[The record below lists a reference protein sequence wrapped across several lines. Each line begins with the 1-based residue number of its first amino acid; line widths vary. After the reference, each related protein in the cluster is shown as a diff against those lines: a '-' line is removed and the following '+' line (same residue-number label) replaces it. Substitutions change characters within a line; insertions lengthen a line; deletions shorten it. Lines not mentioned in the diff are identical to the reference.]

1 MNTGKNAD
9 LPLGLGMALMQNTDA
24 FLYFSAL
31 DGVQQKRIIDS
42 WETVVGKMVASY
54 TREKYIKN
62 QTLFVKIVNPALR
75 QDLTMMRAQLLKRL
89 NAQVGGMVIAD
100 IRIY

>member
-1 MNTGKNAD
+1 MFRRKVRSLSEL
-9 LPLGLGMALMQNTDA
+9 LPEVLRREGLETPL
-24 FLYFSAL
+24 
-31 DGVQQKRIIDS
+31 QQKRLLAS
-42 WETVVGKMVASY
+42 WDQVVGEPVAKY
-54 TREKYIKN
+54 TGDKFIKN

-75 QDLTMMRAQLLKRL
+75 QDLTMMRAQLVKRL

>member
-31 DGVQQKRIIDS
+31 DKAEQARIIEQS
-42 WETVVGKMVASY
+42 KQVKSRSEMKS
-54 TREKYIKN
+54 
-62 QTLFVKIVNPALR
+62 FVSGLSAN
-75 QDLTMMRAQLLKRL
+75 
-89 NAQVGGMVIAD
+89 G
-100 IRIY
+100 

>member
-31 DGVQQKRIIDS
+31 DKAEQARIIEQS
-42 WETVVGKMVASY
+42 KH
-54 TREKYIKN
+54 EKSRSEMKS
-62 QTLFVKIVNPALR
+62 FVSGLSAN
-75 QDLTMMRAQLLKRL
+75 
-89 NAQVGGMVIAD
+89 G
-100 IRIY
+100 

>member
-31 DGVQQKRIIDS
+31 DKAEQARIIEQS
-42 WETVVGKMVASY
+42 KN
-54 TREKYIKN
+54 IKSRSEMKS
-62 QTLFVKIVNPALR
+62 FVSGLSAN
-75 QDLTMMRAQLLKRL
+75 
-89 NAQVGGMVIAD
+89 G
-100 IRIY
+100 

>member
-31 DGVQQKRIIDS
+31 DKAEQAKIIEQS
-42 WETVVGKMVASY
+42 RQVKSRSEMKS
-54 TREKYIKN
+54 
-62 QTLFVKIVNPALR
+62 FVSGLSAN
-75 QDLTMMRAQLLKRL
+75 
-89 NAQVGGMVIAD
+89 G
-100 IRIY
+100 

>member
-31 DGVQQKRIIDS
+31 DKTQQAKIIEQS
-42 WETVVGKMVASY
+42 KHVKSHSEMKS
-54 TREKYIKN
+54 
-62 QTLFVKIVNPALR
+62 FVSGLSAN
-75 QDLTMMRAQLLKRL
+75 
-89 NAQVGGMVIAD
+89 G
-100 IRIY
+100 

>member
-31 DGVQQKRIIDS
+31 DKAEQARIIEQS
-42 WETVVGKMVASY
+42 KHVKRRSEMKS
-54 TREKYIKN
+54 
-62 QTLFVKIVNPALR
+62 FVSGLSAN
-75 QDLTMMRAQLLKRL
+75 
-89 NAQVGGMVIAD
+89 G
-100 IRIY
+100 

>member
-31 DGVQQKRIIDS
+31 DKAEQARIIEQS
-42 WETVVGKMVASY
+42 KQVKSRSEMKS
-54 TREKYIKN
+54 
-62 QTLFVKIVNPALR
+62 FVSSLSAN
-75 QDLTMMRAQLLKRL
+75 
-89 NAQVGGMVIAD
+89 G
-100 IRIY
+100 

>member
-31 DGVQQKRIIDS
+31 DKSSSRQGLSSR
-42 WETVVGKMVASY
+42 AS
-54 TREKYIKN
+54 
-62 QTLFVKIVNPALR
+62 
-75 QDLTMMRAQLLKRL
+75 M
-89 NAQVGGMVIAD
+89 
-100 IRIY
+100 

>member
-31 DGVQQKRIIDS
+31 NKAEQERIIEQS
-42 WETVVGKMVASY
+42 KHVKSRSEMKS
-54 TREKYIKN
+54 
-62 QTLFVKIVNPALR
+62 FVSGLSAN
-75 QDLTMMRAQLLKRL
+75 
-89 NAQVGGMVIAD
+89 G
-100 IRIY
+100 

>member
-31 DGVQQKRIIDS
+31 DKAEQARIIEQS
-42 WETVVGKMVASY
+42 KHVKSRSKMKS
-54 TREKYIKN
+54 
-62 QTLFVKIVNPALR
+62 FVSGLSAN
-75 QDLTMMRAQLLKRL
+75 
-89 NAQVGGMVIAD
+89 G
-100 IRIY
+100 

>member
-31 DGVQQKRIIDS
+31 DKAEQERIIEQS
-42 WETVVGKMVASY
+42 KHVKSRSEMKS
-54 TREKYIKN
+54 
-62 QTLFVKIVNPALR
+62 FVSGLSAN
-75 QDLTMMRAQLLKRL
+75 
-89 NAQVGGMVIAD
+89 G
-100 IRIY
+100 

>member
-31 DGVQQKRIIDS
+31 NKAQQAKIIEQS
-42 WETVVGKMVASY
+42 KQ
-54 TREKYIKN
+54 IKSRSEMKS
-62 QTLFVKIVNPALR
+62 FVNG
-75 QDLTMMRAQLLKRL
+75 LTA
-89 NAQVGGMVIAD
+89 ND
-100 IRIY
+100 

>member
-31 DGVQQKRIIDS
+31 DKTQQAKIIEQS
-42 WETVVGKMVASY
+42 KHVKSRSEMKS
-54 TREKYIKN
+54 
-62 QTLFVKIVNPALR
+62 FVSSLSAN
-75 QDLTMMRAQLLKRL
+75 
-89 NAQVGGMVIAD
+89 G
-100 IRIY
+100 

>member
-31 DGVQQKRIIDS
+31 DKAEQASIIEQS
-42 WETVVGKMVASY
+42 KQVKSRSEMKS
-54 TREKYIKN
+54 
-62 QTLFVKIVNPALR
+62 FVSSLSAN
-75 QDLTMMRAQLLKRL
+75 
-89 NAQVGGMVIAD
+89 G
-100 IRIY
+100 

>member
-31 DGVQQKRIIDS
+31 DKAEQARIIEQS
-42 WETVVGKMVASY
+42 KHVKSRSGMKS
-54 TREKYIKN
+54 
-62 QTLFVKIVNPALR
+62 FVSGLSAN
-75 QDLTMMRAQLLKRL
+75 
-89 NAQVGGMVIAD
+89 G
-100 IRIY
+100 